1 MGNGIYGNSTW
12 KLSEKY
18 FRTTVDWQFRLDRN
32 RAHRVQTKVINNER
46 PARIGY
52 EGGGCDLLFLLP
64 SVSHI
69 FFFASSDEWAWV
81 FLFYPKAK
89 GSTFLLCHRRVCWK
103 LHVGKRKKFRR
114 LISATVSGQDGNSNM
129 SERSRELRRKRKKK
143 RQRGKHTAQR

>member
-18 FRTTVDWQFRLDRN
+18 FRMTVDWQFRLDRN

-69 FFFASSDEWAWV
+69 FFLPPVTNGLGF
-81 FLFYPKAK
+81 FYFIQKQKGPLFCY
-89 GSTFLLCHRRVCWK
+89 
-103 LHVGKRKKFRR
+103 
-114 LISATVSGQDGNSNM
+114 ATVVCVGNYTL
-129 SERSRELRRKRKKK
+129 ERERNSVASFPLQFQARTEIRTCPSDREN
-143 RQRGKHTAQR
+143 

>member
-18 FRTTVDWQFRLDRN
+18 FRMTVDWQFRLDRN

-69 FFFASSDEWAWV
+69 FFCLQWRMGLGFSILS
-81 FLFYPKAK
+81 KSK
-89 GSTFLLCHRRVCWK
+89 RVHFFVMPPSCVLEITRWK
-103 LHVGKRKKFRR
+103 EKEIPSPHFRYSFRPGRKFEHVRA
-114 LISATVSGQDGNSNM
+114 I
-129 SERSRELRRKRKKK
+129 ERIKEKKK
-143 RQRGKHTAQR
+143 EKKATG

>member
-18 FRTTVDWQFRLDRN
+18 FRMTVDWQFRLDRN

-69 FFFASSDEWAWV
+69 FFLPPVTNGLGF
-81 FLFYPKAK
+81 FFFIQKQK
-89 GSTFLLCHRRVCWK
+89 GPLFLLCHRRVCWK